1 MSLSI
6 ITRLIGYVNYIA
18 LGCLPM
24 WWLTRVISEAH
35 LETTS
40 LTGIGITTSL
50 VIALVELIIVLR
62 CEWRCSSSLSLVNC
76 AQILQI
82 IMTMLCAISEVG
94 VYYIK
99 IR

>member
-1 MSLSI
+1 
-6 ITRLIGYVNYIA
+6 
-18 LGCLPM
+18 
-24 WWLTRVISEAH
+24 VI
-35 LETTS
+35 
-40 LTGIGITTSL
+40 
-50 VIALVELIIVLR
+50 VLVELIIVLR